1 MGDSPLLIDARV
13 ASGLRDL
20 PPSLAKPRERLVDQ
34 FRRTFRSFGFQPI
47 ETPHIERKE
56 VLTGKGAGSEEVLR
70 QIFDVVNTG
79 GTPGELALRFD
90 HTVPLARF
98 VAAHINEIGMPF
110 KRFAIGSVFRG
121 ERPAKGRFR
130 EFTLAGS
137 TSGRH
142 LSPRPWSSR
151 PQGTR

>member
-1 MGDSPLLIDARV
+1 MLIDARV

-34 FRRTFRSFGFQPI
+34 FRRVFRSFGFQPI

-79 GTPGELALRFD
+79 GTLGELALRFD

-98 VAAHINEIGMPF
+98 VAAHINEIGLPF

-130 EFTLAGS
+130 ELT
-137 TSGRH
+137 
-142 LSPRPWSSR
+142 
-151 PQGTR
+151 QCD